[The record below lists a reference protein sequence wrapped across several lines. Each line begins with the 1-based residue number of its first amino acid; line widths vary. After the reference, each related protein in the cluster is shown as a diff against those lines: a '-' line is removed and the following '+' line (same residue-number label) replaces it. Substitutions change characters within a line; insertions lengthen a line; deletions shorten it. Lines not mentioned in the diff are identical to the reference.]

1 MKLKKGAKRGVVTL
15 LLLTMLVQLGSVCAG
30 AADTSKNSAA
40 NGTVDVWVW
49 KRVDSQSDL
58 PAKGVATPVL
68 LTYKADGKE
77 YYVDGKK
84 RNSSSTDEFKFIGQ
98 AMPDGAVVGDKTFRT
113 TEDISNM
120 TLECTGGT
128 DAENG
133 NAKFFKIRLADSKS
147 DEYLAL
153 QSGYFYTSSNSLA
166 DGHRQQLSA
175 LTKNEAGNK
184 AGVSEGRVKLNCNIA
199 GALDPAFTFEGST
212 VFSDTYWFGRW
223 AMEEFAMYIATKETL
238 SAITSDIT
246 IASGQVVNFNNYVYI
261 KPGVTITIEK
271 GGVLSVSGT
280 LFNNGAILNNGGDI
294 VVQKNAVIDQLN
306 IADKAGG
313 VIACDGGDLVIFSG
327 GFVSVGKA
335 EKFVSVETDYG
346 NGFVLR
352 NGSTCVNFGT
362 LVVGAGGYII
372 SGSTLDNRVSANMF
386 FDYKVKAQ
394 YRGRCDTLTA
404 EQRASVSTYDD
415 CVSYKSGV
423 ITFDGSVS
431 DKNGVITSSY
441 ICFGDKV
448 LVHNE
453 GIIHV
458 GFYGRQISRT
468 TSEFSGSGRIYQPQW
483 AAEYVEKRGWYFQ
496 YLPSGMNIYSES
508 DKS

>member
-1 MKLKKGAKRGVVTL
+1 MKLKKGAKRGVVIL
-15 LLLTMLVQLGSVCAG
+15 LLLTMLVQLSSICAG
-30 AADTSKNSAA
+30 AADTKKTSAA

-49 KRVDSQSDL
+49 KRVDSQNDL

-84 RNSSSTDEFKFIGQ
+84 RSSNSTDEFKFIGQ

-120 TLECTGGT
+120 TMTCTGGT
-128 DAENG
+128 DTDNG
-133 NAKFFKIRLADSKS
+133 NAKLFKIRLADSKS

-153 QSGYFYTSSNSLA
+153 ESGYFYTSSNSSA
-166 DGHRQQLSA
+166 DGYRQQLAA
-175 LTKNEAGNK
+175 LTKNEADNK
-184 AGVSEGRVKLNCNIA
+184 ASVSEGRVKLNCNIS
-199 GALDPAFTFEGST
+199 GSRDPAFTFEGST
-212 VFSDTYWFGRW
+212 VLSDTYWFGRW
-223 AMEEFAMYIATKETL
+223 AMEEFAMYVATKETL

-246 IASGQVVNFNNYVYI
+246 IASGQVTSFNNYVYI
-261 KPGVTITIEK
+261 KPGVTVTIEK

-294 VVQKNAVIDQLN
+294 VVQKNAVIEQLN
-306 IADKAGG
+306 IADNMGG
-313 VIACDGGDLVIFSG
+313 AIACDGGDLVIFSG
-327 GFVSVGKA
+327 GFVSVGKT
-335 EKFVSVETDYG
+335 KYLSKETDYG

-352 NGSTCVNFGT
+352 NGATCVNFGT
-362 LVVGAGGYII
+362 LVVGANGYII
-372 SGSTLDNRVSANMF
+372 SGSTLDNRASANMF
-386 FDYKVKAQ
+386 FEYKVKAQ

-404 EQRASVSTYDD
+404 EQRASVSTYDN
-415 CVSYKSGV
+415 C
-423 ITFDGSVS
+423 VS
-431 DKNGVITSSY
+431 DKSSVALSY
-441 ICFGDKV
+441 LCFGDKV

-458 GFYGRQISRT
+458 GFFGRQIINT

-483 AAEYVEKRGWYFQ
+483 AAEYVEKNEWYLK
-496 YLPSGMNIYSES
+496 YLPSGMNIYSE
-508 DKS
+508 

>member
-49 KRVDSQSDL
+49 KRVDSQNDL

-84 RNSSSTDEFKFIGQ
+84 RSSDSTDEFKFIGQ

-120 TLECTGGT
+120 TLICTGGT
-128 DAENG
+128 DKDNG
-133 NAKFFKIRLADSKS
+133 NAKLFKIRLADSKS

-153 QSGYFYTSSNSLA
+153 ETGYFYTSSNSYA
-166 DGHRQQLSA
+166 DGHRQQLAA
-175 LTKNEAGNK
+175 LTKNEADNK
-184 AGVSEGRVKLNCNIA
+184 ASVSEGRVKLNCNIS
-199 GALDPAFTFEGST
+199 GAKDPAFTFEGST
-212 VFSDTYWFGRW
+212 VLADTYWFGRW
-223 AMEEFAMYIATKETL
+223 AMEEFAMYVATKETL

-246 IASGQVVNFNNYVYI
+246 IASGQVTSFNNYVYI
-261 KPGVTITIEK
+261 KPGVTVTIEK

-294 VVQKNAVIDQLN
+294 VVQKNAVIEQLN
-306 IADKAGG
+306 IADNMGG

-327 GFVSVGKA
+327 GFVSVGKT
-335 EKFVSVETDYG
+335 EKFISADTDYG
-346 NGFVLR
+346 YGFVLR

-362 LVVGAGGYII
+362 LVVGSSGYII
-372 SGSTLDNRVSANMF
+372 SGSTLDNRASANMF
-386 FDYKVKAQ
+386 FDYKVKSQ

-404 EQRASVSTYDD
+404 AQRASVDTYDD
-415 CVSYKSGV
+415 CA
-423 ITFDGSVS
+423 GSS
-431 DKNGVITSSY
+431 DSVKNSKASLTRLCI
-441 ICFGDKV
+441 GDKV

-453 GIIHV
+453 GIIHL
-458 GFYGRQISRT
+458 GFYAKQVDKGT
-468 TSEFSGSGRIYQPQW
+468 AEFSGSGRIYHPEW
-483 AAEYVEKRGWYFQ
+483 AAEYVDVYHNLYSR
-496 YLPSGMNIYSES
+496 YLPSGMDIYSE
-508 DKS
+508 